1 MLHTDETAKKQAEKI
16 IEQKGIK
23 GTIVGWYW
31 LRDEEKGEA
40 EDIFFY
46 SIKYKDGRTSYPS
59 WDAPSF
65 KRNGEMSDFK
75 LPIIA

>member
-1 MLHTDETAKKQAEKI
+1 MLHTDETAKIRAQEI
-16 IEQKGIK
+16 IDEMGLD
-23 GTIVGWYW
+23 GVVEDWYW
-31 LRDEEKGEA
+31 LRDEDKGEA

-46 SIKYKDGRTSYPS
+46 SIRYKDGKLSYPS

-75 LPIIA
+75 LPVYA